1 MKKFFRL
8 VSMLAVAGL
17 TFAYTSCTDYSKD
30 IDDNKSQIDA
40 LESTVKSLQDQINKG
55 AVITNVTV
63 TDSGIVITTS
73 DGKTYNITNGKD
85 GAKGDTG
92 ATGAQGEK
100 GDKGDTGA
108 QGEKGDKGDK
118 GDTGAQGEKGDKGDT
133 GAAGKDGGFYTPGE
147 DGFWYFHKDSTDKAG
162 TKTEYKTLPVGTIT
176 AELSKDGK
184 KLTLK
189 GIPGYEDGFT
199 FEINATLSSLV
210 FIPQVYVGGVEGMQ
224 FSAYYYNSLKG
235 AKLDSKDEA
244 WATSF
249 KYDKDKNPG
258 YLAKGFPTTDD
269 GKYNYEN
276 MYNTETIAEYHVNSN
291 NIVLD
296 STFTYTFIKKDV
308 PTRTA
313 SSDDFEVKAEFV
325 SFENDVLKVKVTVSG
340 REASGSDIS
349 VVALKASNGTVSV
362 VSDYATLWSG
372 VYYDLKIAKPQDPT
386 KAKETEYHY
395 RHNKVSGDATAT
407 NKEKVWDEG
416 NLSLDAAK
424 ATCDLTVAYNESIDL
439 KKYVKVHQSTGITT
453 AACAQLT
460 DDEMKAL
467 GLTWDFALVKNFK
480 IGTPATDQIQFAS
493 LEDGVFTPKVY
504 DVDGTAAIG
513 RTPIV
518 RVKLL
523 RGEDVVALAYIKVFI
538 ASTAAKVF
546 ELKPTVDADGKAKS
560 EFTFVCDKGDEFY
573 TTVEDMN
580 KEIYNVLGLSKE
592 QFHSLYNDFKD
603 KQGTDDLGKVESY
616 NKNNGSTT
624 QATYVLKWT
633 ITANELYTAYTA
645 ALAAKKT
652 FTSVSHVVKY
662 VSSTNSNL
670 AVTIKLTANVED
682 LSRLLGYDITSASY
696 STNMWTSDLSA
707 TYYNVRT
714 PNAGETTSTNC
725 VLDVDINASFKQSAN
740 GQIVIPAYYNKG
752 ATYNID
758 YFFCPEMAKNSK
770 GEDVK
775 TTIGDITVQF
785 SINAAGTTLSAREY
799 DVKAKDYVGTEETI
813 ATIDN
818 NGTTAKR
825 LNVFTYNKASELAK
839 RLLNTEKMY
848 VLLGAQSYLCNAS
861 DKKVTLTFNGD
872 NHFRANVVRPVY
884 VASECSDS
892 FVDGVN
898 FGIKGSFINVKNII
912 NPSDWRG
919 LKFNSTGNGFL
930 WDYYGITS
938 ITVDVDSATSDLDS
952 TDGKPVALKPAIKL
966 EQLTAGTAV
975 EVGSKY
981 LCPLLDKN
989 NTVIV
994 QAKDSEITAAGEYLT
1009 YRNNG
1014 VVVQKPF
1021 NIYVKVNVEYAWGTI
1036 ATEWIKIP
1044 VAKTIGQ

>member
-73 DGKTYNITNGKD
+73 DGKTYTITNGKD

-118 GDTGAQGEKGDKGDT
+118 GDTGATGAQGEKGEKGDT

-210 FIPQVYVGGVEGMQ
+210 FIPQVYVQGVEGML

-235 AKLDSKDEA
+235 NKLDSKDEA

-249 KYDKDKNPG
+249 EYDAEKNPG
-258 YLAKGFPTTDD
+258 YTPFNKDRHF
-269 GKYNYEN
+269 ER

-296 STFTYTFIKKDV
+296 STFTYTFLKKDV
-308 PTRTA
+308 PTKAA
-313 SSDDFEVKAEFV
+313 SSKDFEVKAEFV

-340 REASGSDIS
+340 REAVNDQIS
-349 VVALKASNGTVSV
+349 VVALKATNGTISV
-362 VSDYATLWSG
+362 VSDYATLWSDI
-372 VYYDLKIAKPQDPT
+372 YYDLTIAKPQDPT
-386 KAKETEYHY
+386 KAQATEYHY
-395 RHNKVSGDATAT
+395 RHNKVAGDANASNT
-407 NKEKVWDEG
+407 EPVWDNG
-416 NLSLDAAK
+416 NLDLAAAK
-424 ATCDLTVAYNESIDL
+424 ATCDLAVAYNESIDL
-439 KKYVKVHQSTGITT
+439 KKYVKVHKATGDYKTV
-453 AACAQLT
+453 ACAQLT
-460 DDEMKAL
+460 DDEIKAL

-523 RGEDVVALAYIKVFI
+523 RGDDVVALAYIKVFI

-546 ELKPTVDADGKAKS
+546 ELKPTVDAEGKAKS

-603 KQGTDDLGKVESY
+603 KQGTDDLGTVESY

-633 ITANELYTAYTA
+633 ITANQLYTAYKA

-662 VSSTNSNL
+662 VSSKNNNL

-714 PNAGETTSTNC
+714 PNAGEATSANC
-725 VLDVDINASFKQSAN
+725 VLDVDINASFKQNAN

-752 ATYNID
+752 TTYNID

-770 GEDVK
+770 GNDVK

-785 SINAAGTTLSAREY
+785 SIDAAGTTLSAREY

-813 ATIDN
+813 ATINN

-848 VLLGAQSYLCNAS
+848 VLLGAQSYLCSAA
-861 DKKVTLTFNGD
+861 DKKVTLTFNGN

-898 FGIKGSFINVKNII
+898 FGIKGSFVNVKNII

-919 LKFNSTGNGFL
+919 LKFNTTGNEFL
-930 WDYYGITS
+930 WNYYGITN
-938 ITVDVDSATSDLDS
+938 IQVDTEHAMTDLDS
-952 TDGKPVALKPAIKL
+952 TDGKPVALKPSIILKQLSSGTKNVGTNKAPAYRLKDTDGNEIPGSSVPAI
-966 EQLTAGTAV
+966 
-975 EVGSKY
+975 
-981 LCPLLDKN
+981 
-989 NTVIV
+989 
-994 QAKDSEITAAGEYLT
+994 GEYLT

-1014 VVVQKPF
+1014 VVVQQPF

>member
-189 GIPGYEDGFT
+189 GIPGFEDGFT

-258 YLAKGFPTTDD
+258 YLAKGLPTTDD

-439 KKYVKVHQSTGITT
+439 KKYVKVHQSIGITT

-725 VLDVDINASFKQSAN
+725 VLDVDINASFKQNAN

-752 ATYNID
+752 TTYNID
-758 YFFCPEMAKNSK
+758 YFFCPEMAKNSAGK
-770 GEDVK
+770 DVT

-785 SINAAGTTLSAREY
+785 SIDAAGTTLSAQEY
-799 DVKAKDYVGTEETI
+799 VKKKPVGNVETI

-848 VLLGAQSYLCNAS
+848 VLLGAQSYLCNAT

-919 LKFNSTGNGFL
+919 LKFNSTGNEFL
-930 WDYYGITS
+930 WNYYGITN
-938 ITVDVDSATSDLDS
+938 IKVDTEHAMTDLDS
-952 TDGKPVALKPAIKL
+952 TDGKPVALKPSIILK
-966 EQLTAGTAV
+966 QLSATAV
-975 EVGSKY
+975 KVNNKTVYKLVDEDGTTIEGSSVPA
-981 LCPLLDKN
+981 L
-989 NTVIV
+989 
-994 QAKDSEITAAGEYLT
+994 GEYLT

-1014 VVVQKPF
+1014 VVVQEPF
-1021 NIYVKVNVEYAWGTI
+1021 NIYVKVNVTYAWGTI

>member
-1 MKKFFRL
+1 
-8 VSMLAVAGL
+8 MLAVAGL
-17 TFAYTSCTDYSKD
+17 AFAYTSCTDYSKD

-63 TDSGIVITTS
+63 TDSGIVVTTS
-73 DGKTYNITNGKD
+73 DGKTYTITNGKD

-92 ATGAQGEK
+92 AK

-108 QGEKGDKGDK
+108 QGEKGDKGDN
-118 GDTGAQGEKGDKGDT
+118 GAD
-133 GAAGKDGGFYTPGE
+133 GKDGGFYTPGE

-162 TKTEYKTLPVGTIT
+162 TKTEYTTLPAGTIT

-189 GIPGYEDGFT
+189 GIPGYEDGFVL
-199 FEINATLSSLV
+199 EINATLSSLV
-210 FIPQVYVGGVEGMQ
+210 FIPQVYVDGVEGML

-235 AKLDSKDEA
+235 DELDSKDEA

-296 STFTYTFIKKDV
+296 STFTYTFLKKDV

-313 SSDDFEVKAEFV
+313 SSKDFDVKAEFV
-325 SFENDVLKVKVTVSG
+325 SFENDVLKVKVTVAG
-340 REASGSDIS
+340 REASDGDIS

-372 VYYDLKIAKPQDPT
+372 IYYDLKIAKPQDPT

-416 NLSLDAAK
+416 NLGLDAAK

-439 KKYVKVHQSTGITT
+439 KKYVKVHQ
-453 AACAQLT
+453 AAGVNSACFQLT
-460 DDEMKAL
+460 ENEMNTL
-467 GLTWDFALVKNFK
+467 GLTWDFALVKNYK
-480 IGTPATDQIQFAS
+480 IGNPATDQIQFAN
-493 LEDGVFTPKVY
+493 LVDGVFTPKVY

-523 RGEDVVALAYIKVFI
+523 RGNDVVALAYIKVFI

-546 ELKPTVDADGKAKS
+546 ELKPTVDAKGKAKS

-580 KEIYNVLGLSKE
+580 KEIYNVLGMSKE

-603 KQGTDDLGKVESY
+603 NQGTDDLGTVESY
-616 NKNNGSTT
+616 NSNNGSNT

-633 ITANELYTAYTA
+633 ITANELYAAYKK
-645 ALAAKKT
+645 ALADKKT

-662 VSSTNSNL
+662 VSTTNSNL

-725 VLDVDINASFKQSAN
+725 VLDVDINASFKQNAN
-740 GQIVIPAYYNKG
+740 GQIVIPEYYNKG
-752 ATYNID
+752 TTYNID
-758 YFFCPEMAKNSK
+758 YFFCSEMAKNSDGK
-770 GEDVK
+770 DVK
-775 TTIGDITVQF
+775 ITIGDITVQF
-785 SINAAGTTLSAREY
+785 SIDAAGTTLSAREY
-799 DVKAKDYVGTEETI
+799 DVKAKDYVGAEETI

-818 NGTTAKR
+818 NGATAKR
-825 LNVFTYNKASELAK
+825 LNVFTYNKNSELAK
-839 RLLNTEKMY
+839 KLLNTEKMY
-848 VLLGAQSYLCNAS
+848 VLLGAQSYLCNAA

-872 NHFRANVVRPVY
+872 NHFRANIVRPVY
-884 VASECSDS
+884 VASECSES

-898 FGIKGSFINVKNII
+898 FGTKGSFVNVKNII

-919 LKFNSTGNGFL
+919 LKFNATGNEFL
-930 WDYYGITS
+930 WNYYGITN
-938 ITVDVDSATSDLDS
+938 ITVDTDHAMTDLDS
-952 TDGKPVALKPAIKL
+952 IDGKPVALKPSIILK
-966 EQLTAGTAV
+966 QLVSTDNVGTAKAPV
-975 EVGSKY
+975 YRLIDTDGNVIAGSSV
-981 LCPLLDKN
+981 P
-989 NTVIV
+989 
-994 QAKDSEITAAGEYLT
+994 AKGEYLT

-1014 VVVQKPF
+1014 VVVQQPF